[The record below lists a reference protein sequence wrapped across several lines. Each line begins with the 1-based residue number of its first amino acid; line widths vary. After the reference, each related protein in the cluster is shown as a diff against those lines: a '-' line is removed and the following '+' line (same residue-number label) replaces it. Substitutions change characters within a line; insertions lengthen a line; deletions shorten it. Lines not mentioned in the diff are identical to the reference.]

1 MHIFI
6 ALDQQTIDVVSLDVV
21 NVPQPAEKPGKQKN
35 KKKNWLQ
42 LRSERKKVL
51 PECLPSGDED
61 HRVVQSADNAD
72 ARQGLNSSDVTS
84 AGTATDQNRD
94 SSTEITMPL
103 ESVTDVVSGEE
114 LAPGTMTSLYTATN
128 ENTGSR
134 GSMTPLDNAT
144 NENTGSRG
152 SMTPLD
158 NATNENTG
166 SRGSMTPLD
175 NATNENTGSQGSM
188 TPLDTTSHAD
198 SDLDAKTM
206 MTLNTAT
213 DEDAVPAPETT
224 RPLDNATHDDKDPL
238 VETMLALD
246 TATDQ
251 DTETVAETRM
261 SSDNAPNEDTDLPA
275 ETMTTLDTVMEEEL
289 KPTAETSQ
297 ETAIKQVPE
306 DIPEASSQTGSH
318 VTTEGGITDLLNMIT
333 KLSIQVKCNYI
344 TIPAIGINL
353 IS

>member
-72 ARQGLNSSDVTS
+72 AREGLNSSDVAS
-84 AGTATDQNRD
+84 AGTATDQKRD

-144 NENTGSRG
+144 NENTS
-152 SMTPLD
+152 
-158 NATNENTG
+158 
-166 SRGSMTPLD
+166 
-175 NATNENTGSQGSM
+175 SQGSM

-206 MTLNTAT
+206 MMNTAT
-213 DEDAVPAPETT
+213 DENAVPAPETT
-224 RPLDNATHDDKDPL
+224 RHLDNATHDDKDPL
-238 VETMLALD
+238 VGTMLALD
-246 TATDQ
+246 TVTDQ

-297 ETAIKQVPE
+297 EMAIEQVPE

-344 TIPAIGINL
+344 TIPTIGIHL

>member
-6 ALDQQTIDVVSLDVV
+6 ALDQQTIDVVSLDV
-21 NVPQPAEKPGKQKN
+21 NVSQPAEKPGKQKN

-61 HRVVQSADNAD
+61 HRVVQSDDNAD
-72 ARQGLNSSDVTS
+72 ARQGLNSSDVAS

-103 ESVTDVVSGEE
+103 ESLTDVVSGEE

-128 ENTGSR
+128 EN
-134 GSMTPLDNAT
+134 A
-144 NENTGSRG
+144 
-152 SMTPLD
+152 
-158 NATNENTG
+158 G

-206 MTLNTAT
+206 MMNTAT
-213 DEDAVPAPETT
+213 DENAVPSPEST
-224 RPLDNATHDDKDPL
+224 RHLDNATHDDKDPL
-238 VETMLALD
+238 VETKLALD
-246 TATDQ
+246 TVTDQ

-297 ETAIKQVPE
+297 ETAIEQVPE

-333 KLSIQVKCNYI
+333 KLSIQVKYNYI
-344 TIPAIGINL
+344 TIPTICINL